1 MGDKDG
7 DPLVSDESLF
17 RRFDQYIENGGVMA
31 ENLNSESTNSEIR
44 NLDRFHLVDDR
55 GRVNDLRGEGLKVIA
70 CRKFPGSV
78 LYGIKWLQN
87 RRIVIDPARTPNA
100 HREFISYEY
109 MTTKDGEFL
118 ADVPDKDNDAIDA
131 TRYALDR
138 LINNRRISA

>member
-55 GRVNDLRGEGLKVIA
+55 GRVKGVFD
-70 CRKFPGSV
+70 
-78 LYGIKWLQN
+78 YGIFQYLTTERDLFVLGGIPYVYENGCYHADENGSRLKTMI
-87 RRIVIDPARTPNA
+87 RACCYP
-100 HREFISYEY
+100 EFIKS
-109 MTTKDGEFL
+109 TTIKRVCL
-118 ADVPDKDNDAIDA
+118 LWRMNCKLHI
-131 TRYALDR
+131 T
-138 LINNRRISA
+138 I